1 MDPAQSR
8 YGAVSSAGRS
18 LRTRCTEDKR
28 SRGQLSNKIR
38 GSRAA
43 MEYLDGTLSAVEAQ
57 SKDLVTA
64 ETFYYWKS
72 KLEDSE
78 YPALVEAERAAQQ
91 AREVAA
97 TPQSRKKEPPL
108 DKADEWEKY
117 CEAYIHASERTAH
130 VGKRT
135 AGDEATQKFDITISA
150 STAFRAYKKP
160 GLRPKKRGR
169 HLIHG
174 ADLESKLEELCLLL
188 RDMKMPIYRDSILDY
203 INRLI
208 EGTPQQE
215 QFKPKR
221 VRKDWFY
228 HFLKRS
234 DTKLKTSNIRPIRP
248 LESKRAEWA
257 TAANISTHYDMLC
270 DLIVELGIAVKN
282 PLHDPHDKDSQE
294 VIIVEPGRLV
304 SMDETR
310 LTNDSTDHNKAKNCR
325 SIVGKRKDDCAV
337 VVNKGGGDAT
347 AIGGSTADGY
357 DLPLFAIFAN
367 DIIHLEDVE
376 PHKLPTCRRPDPTN
390 PGKTLPCCF

>member
-1 MDPAQSR
+1 
-8 YGAVSSAGRS
+8 
-18 LRTRCTEDKR
+18 
-28 SRGQLSNKIR
+28 
-38 GSRAA
+38 
-43 MEYLDGTLSAVEAQ
+43 MEYLDGTLSAVKAQ
-57 SKDLVTA
+57 SKYLVTA

-215 QFKPKR
+215 QFNPKR